1 MINQCA
7 RDLYL
12 KSLSDTCLHARIEK
26 DAKIILE
33 LKTALETLVYGVC
46 NSRADTPPYLL
57 QLAKDIKARHLN
69 DDTTAES

>member
-12 KSLSDTCLHARIEK
+12 RSLSDTCLHVRIEK

-46 NSRADTPPYLL
+46 NSKADTPPYLL
-57 QLAKDIKARHLN
+57 QLAKDIKARYLN
-69 DDTTAES
+69 DNSTTES